1 MKLIQLGIPGVW
13 LAESKIFHDDRGN
26 FREWFHYNEIK
37 KQLGIEFL
45 VKQANT
51 SVSNKNVIRGIHYS
65 LFSGGQ
71 AKWITCTNG
80 SLLDVVIDI
89 RPDSPT
95 FLKKIYVELN
105 SRVPT
110 SLLISS
116 GFGHGFLSF
125 EDSTVVTYL
134 LNSQYQPEFEH
145 RIMPT
150 DTKLNIN
157 WNFRNTNEP
166 EYVISNEDKS
176 AFSLDEMQLA
186 GLLPNF
192 F

>member
-13 LAESKIFHDDRGN
+13 LAESNIFHDDRGN

-37 KQLGIEFL
+37 QQSGIEFL

-71 AKWITCTNG
+71 AKWVTCTNG

-89 RPDSPT
+89 RQDSPT

-105 SRVPT
+105 SKVPT

-116 GFGHGFLSF
+116 GLGHGFLSF
-125 EDSTVVTYL
+125 QDNTVVTYL
-134 LNSQYQPEFEH
+134 LNSEYQPEFEH
-145 RIMPT
+145 RILPT
-150 DTKLNIN
+150 DTKLDIN
-157 WNFRNTNEP
+157 WNFQNKNDT
-166 EYVISNEDKS
+166 EYIISNEDKS
-176 AFSLDEMQLA
+176 ACTLVEMEKA
-186 GLLPNF
+186 ELLPKF